1 MRRPPPVKYEI
12 RCSCFFFAVFPS
24 YCQVVKP
31 ATTKP
36 AIPSS
41 QDRVAIGAGSRQG
54 RAQRPKGASEPQG
67 SLDGWLRWGTIGDE
81 GMAGGSAAVYAF
93 IAPLTPSMRRPP
105 PVKYEIRCSCF
116 FFAVVP
122 SYCQVVKPAT
132 TKPAIPSSQDRVAIG
147 AGSRQGRAQ
156 RPKGA
161 SEPSGSL
168 DGWLR
173 WGTIGDEGMAG
184 GSA

>member
-1 MRRPPPVKYEI
+1 MLPVKGSEP
-12 RCSCFFFAVFPS
+12 RG
-24 YCQVVKP
+24 P
-31 ATTKP
+31 A
-36 AIPSS
+36 A
-41 QDRVAIGAGSRQG
+41 RVAISKMPGSSESKQLLLMR
-54 RAQRPKGASEPQG
+54 RQRPRLLHTSMLGCHLPDHRGARLGSGRIADSEGTRVDLCVASTLGCFSRWGGAS
-67 SLDGWLRWGTIGDE
+67 R
-81 GMAGGSAAVYAF
+81 
-93 IAPLTPSMRRPP
+93 PSMRRPP

-161 SEPSGSL
+161 SE
-168 DGWLR
+168 
-173 WGTIGDEGMAG
+173 
-184 GSA
+184 